1 MMAGGKLVYATCSVF
16 PEENRMQVDDFLNSE
31 SGKDFTLASDKT
43 YFSQESGYDGFYAAL
58 MVKKM

>member
-1 MMAGGKLVYATCSVF
+1 
-16 PEENRMQVDDFLNSE
+16 MQVDDFLTSE